1 MPVSGTDW
9 KELDRGRRALRRFVL
24 VGVVLAGVAW
34 LIPPTTLGDR
44 IKVASLGAAV
54 VALGA
59 MRPSGAWDAP
69 RGQGLR
75 WLLGDRGAQL
85 AIVALGLVWIAAA
98 LLGLI

>member
-1 MPVSGTDW
+1 MIW
-9 KELDRGRRALRRFVL
+9 KELDRSRRALRRFIF
-24 VGVVLAGVAW
+24 VGVLLAGVAW
-34 LIPPTTLGDR
+34 LLPPTILGDR

-75 WLLGDRGAQL
+75 WLLGDKGAQFL
-85 AIVALGLVWIAAA
+85 LVALGLAWVAAA

>member
-1 MPVSGTDW
+1 MPVSTDW
-9 KELDRGRRALRRFVL
+9 KELDRSRRALRRFIL
-24 VGVVLAGVAW
+24 VGILLAGVAW
-34 LIPPTTLGDR
+34 LLPSTTLGDR

-75 WLLGDRGAQL
+75 WLLGDKGTQL
-85 AIVALGLVWIAAA
+85 LIVALGLVWVAAA